1 MQDNREYSRKPHSD
15 GFSRKAPRSR
25 TERTNRIE
33 GEDSAFSAGYRE
45 ERPQRRAAASSSRG
59 EGRRDFPRGEGRTRF
74 KSRPSPKEREESLYQ
89 TQEEHEARIRKGG
102 FSPFQLRLVN
112 SILTTVL
119 TEHKPLDRAYALW
132 FSKVKIPPVE
142 QGFLIRQINNMFRRL
157 SLYAFV
163 SGLKRPSDFERH
175 VGRLVFSYCAE
186 HDWPLPELEG
196 EEGFDRRGLKK
207 RLGEASNNPL
217 MLEGCPV
224 WLEELGKK
232 ELGSKWPQ
240 IRRELGSES
249 HRFIRVNTLKCTK
262 DELSKTLSEEGV
274 VTKSVKDAPLA
285 LEVTSNSALFR
296 TAAFKAGLFEQQDV
310 GSQKIGEFLD
320 AKPGQRVIDACAG
333 SGGKT
338 LLLAAAMQGKGT
350 ITALDTEQW
359 KLEDLKKRARR
370 AGAFNIDPKT
380 IDSTKVIK
388 RLYEHADKVL
398 IDAPCSGVGVIRR
411 NPDGKWRDGREKLS
425 EILKV
430 QQDILERYSKMAK
443 IGGEV
448 VYSTCS
454 ILPSEN
460 EKQIETFLKNNA
472 GSFEL
477 VEQQVLYPSDT
488 TDGFFMAKLR
498 RIA

>member
-1 MQDNREYSRKPHSD
+1 MRS
-15 GFSRKAPRSR
+15 SR
-25 TERTNRIE
+25 TLSVRAGKERGDSLSSDQKSRE
-33 GEDSAFSAGYRE
+33 GGNG
-45 ERPQRRAAASSSRG
+45 RRTGSRRG
-59 EGRRDFPRGEGRTRF
+59 DGRRDYQRSEAKPRF
-74 KSRPSPKEREESLYQ
+74 KNRELNKGREEALYQ
-89 TQEEHEARIRKGG
+89 TQEEHEERIRKGG

-119 TEHKPLDRAYALW
+119 CEHKPLDKAYALW

-232 ELGSKWPQ
+232 ELGSRWSD
-240 IRRELGSES
+240 IRRQLGGES
-249 HRFIRVNTLKCTK
+249 HRFIRVNTLKCTR
-262 DELSKTLSEEGV
+262 DELARTLSEEGV
-274 VTKSVKDAPLA
+274 VTRSVKDAPLA
-285 LEVTSNSALFR
+285 LEVTSSSALFR

-310 GSQKIGEFLD
+310 GSQKIGEFVD
-320 AKPGQRVIDACAG
+320 AKPGERIIDACAG

-350 ITALDTEQW
+350 IIALDTEQW

-370 AGAFNIDPKT
+370 AGAFNIEPKT

-425 EILKV
+425 ELVRV
-430 QQDILERYSKMAK
+430 QQDILERYAKMAK
-443 IGGEV
+443 VGGEV
-448 VYSTCS
+448 IYSTCS
-454 ILPSEN
+454 ILPCEN
-460 EKQIETFLKNNA
+460 EKQIETFLNNNA
-472 GSFEL
+472 ESFEL
-477 VEQQVLYPSDT
+477 VAQQVIYPSDT
-488 TDGFFMAKLR
+488 TDGFFMTKLR
-498 RIA
+498 RKA